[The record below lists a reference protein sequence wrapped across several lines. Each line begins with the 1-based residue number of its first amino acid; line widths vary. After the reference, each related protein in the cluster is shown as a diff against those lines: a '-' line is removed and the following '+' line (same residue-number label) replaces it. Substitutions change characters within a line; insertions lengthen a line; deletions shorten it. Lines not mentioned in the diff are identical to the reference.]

1 MAIRVD
7 CLLLADSAQE
17 AGGKLYV
24 LGGGWNRLRV
34 PELPAR
40 APAIALAIRVVVPW
54 HDTNQPIP
62 LVVQLEDPD
71 GQAILSEPPRLD
83 LRVGRPSGL
92 EPGSVQAIPVAIS
105 LAGFPLRV
113 AGPHAF
119 VARLEGEEL
128 ARTSFDVIVTKR

>member
-7 CLLLADSAQE
+7 CLLLADAAQE

-34 PELPAR
+34 TELPAR
-40 APAIALAIRVVVPW
+40 APAMALAVRVVVPW

-62 LVVQLEDPD
+62 LVVHLEDPD
-71 GQAILSEPPRLD
+71 GQRLLAEPPRLD

-92 EPGSVQAIPVAIS
+92 EPGSDQVIPVAIS
-105 LAGFPLRV
+105 LSGFPLRV
-113 AGPHAF
+113 AGTHAF
-119 VARLEGEEL
+119 VATLDEAEL
-128 ARTSFDVIVTKR
+128 ARTTFDVVVGKR

>member
-7 CLLLADSAQE
+7 CLLLADAAQE

-40 APAIALAIRVVVPW
+40 SPAIALAIRVVVPW
-54 HDTNQPIP
+54 PDTNQPIP
-62 LVVQLEDPD
+62 LVVHLEDPD
-71 GQAILSEPPRLD
+71 GQPVVAEPPRLD

-92 EPGSVQAIPVAIS
+92 EPGSDQVIPVAIN

-113 AGPHAF
+113 AGPHAV
-119 VARLEGEEL
+119 VASLDGEEL
-128 ARTSFDVIVTKR
+128 ARTTFEVVVTRR